1 MSRIRHFTKS
11 FALLACLAFLFF
23 SFGCSGDSVVAPA
36 DGPGGVNTESGYD
49 GIDSAP
55 DGPSLSQYGDING

>member
-1 MSRIRHFTKS
+1 MSRIRHIIKS

-36 DGPGGVNTESGYD
+36 DGPEGVNTESGYD

-55 DGPSLSQYGDING
+55 DGPSLAKYGDVLG

>member
-11 FALLACLAFLFF
+11 FALLACVAFLFF

-36 DGPGGVNTESGYD
+36 AD
-49 GIDSAP
+49 IDSAP
-55 DGPSLSQYGDING
+55 EGPNLASYGPIEG